1 MAKKMADEPIRVFE
15 EVRYEFTAAE
25 LKDLGGKLA
34 HAAQGVFDLQREKA
48 TTTANFG
55 AQIKAAND
63 AVAELSD
70 KINFGYEL
78 RQAECIVRLES
89 PRPGQKEFVRV
100 DTGEVVRVA
109 PMTAGDLQQRLPLTD
124 DKRVQ

>member
-1 MAKKMADEPIRVFE
+1 VFE
-15 EVRYEFTAAE
+15 VVRYDFTAAE

-48 TTTANFG
+48 SVVANFG
-55 AQIKAAND
+55 ASLKAAND
-63 AVAELSD
+63 TVQDLVL
-70 KINFGYEL
+70 KITNRCEE
-78 RQAECIVRLES
+78 RMAECIVRLDS

-109 PMTAGDLQQRLPLTD
+109 AMTADDLQQRLPLGE